1 MFGRLAFQKKE
12 GLFLIT
18 KFNCTCA
25 SLEDFRMA
33 RESIRENLQTICPEY
48 SMQLFVAINEAVNN
62 AFFHGIN
69 DHKGTQ
75 VTLDIQRN
83 QQDLCMIVKHNG
95 EGFTPEYIDCTTDHE
110 VYNESGRG
118 LDIIKHYV
126 DSLEF
131 SASGCEV
138 IMHKN
143 LNISSMGGVIS

>member
-1 MFGRLAFQKKE
+1 MA
-12 GLFLIT
+12 
-18 KFNCTCA
+18 KFNCTCG

-33 RESIRENLQTICPEY
+33 RESIRENLHTICPEY

-83 QQDLCMIVKHNG
+83 QQDLCMIVRHDG
-95 EGFTPEYIDCTTDHE
+95 EGFTPEYIDCTTNSE

-118 LDIIKHYV
+118 IDIIKHYV

-131 SASGCEV
+131 SPSGCEV
-138 IMHKN
+138 IMRKN
-143 LNISSMGGVIS
+143 LSSSSIRGGIS